1 MGMRESHKYAPLYTS
16 NLLSGEH
23 HPPLL
28 AELRSAIVLSIMI
41 AQALNHS
48 WSELL
53 TLAGCGFRD
62 IYAV

>member
-1 MGMRESHKYAPLYTS
+1 MCSAIHLD
-16 NLLSGEH
+16 LLSGGR

-28 AELRSAIVLSIMI
+28 SELRSAIVLSIMI

-53 TLAGCGFRD
+53 TLLSLPSR
-62 IYAV
+62 